1 MFNLICSVV
10 LNVLFHFML
19 YLFHQ
24 MPKAK
29 KAKKTAPE
37 APVCLANERMENVI
51 GKLFVSSFTRLHQI
65 IQKDVVEMFEE
76 EYRWAEEL
84 LEEVRREFARS

>member
-1 MFNLICSVV
+1 
-10 LNVLFHFML
+10 ML
-19 YLFHQ
+19 HLFHQ

-84 LEEVRREFARS
+84 LEEVRREFARY